1 MEELTLTTPALLF
14 SAVSLILL
22 AYTNRFLSYAQL
34 VRQLRDRY
42 MENPSDITV
51 AQIENLRKR
60 LNLTRTMQG
69 LGIASLFFCVVS
81 MFLIYIGLQLLSAYV
96 FGLALILLIAS
107 LGVSFREIQISTRS
121 LEIYLGA
128 MEKRTQKIDY
138 SSANPHTITHEMK
151 KKLSGNKSKQL
162 PIYFKYIFRLLSTLS
177 QL

>member
-42 MENPSDITV
+42 MEDSSELNV

-60 LNLTRTMQG
+60 LNLTRTMQA
-69 LGIASLFFCVVS
+69 LGIGSLLLCTVS
-81 MFLIYIGLQLLSAYV
+81 MFLIYIGLQLLSVYV
-96 FGLALILLIAS
+96 FGLALLLLISS

-121 LEIYLGA
+121 LEIYLSS
-128 MEKRTQKIDY
+128 MEGIL
-138 SSANPHTITHEMK
+138 K
-151 KKLSGNKSKQL
+151 K
-162 PIYFKYIFRLLSTLS
+162 
-177 QL
+177 